1 MEVGNNM
8 GSKLLITIPLDEYND
23 LVQDSIWLE
32 CLREAGVDNWEGLS
46 FAHELM
52 EERNEQNN

>member
-8 GSKLLITIPLDEYND
+8 GSKLLITIPLDEYNE
-23 LVQDSIWLE
+23 LIEASIWLE
-32 CLREAGVDNWEGLS
+32 CLEEAGVDNWEGVS
-46 FAHELM
+46 FAQELM

>member
-1 MEVGNNM
+1 M

>member
-1 MEVGNNM
+1 MEVKNNM

-23 LVQDSIWLE
+23 LIEASIWLE
-32 CLREAGVDNWEGLS
+32 CLEGAGVDSWEGVS
-46 FAHELM
+46 FAQELM